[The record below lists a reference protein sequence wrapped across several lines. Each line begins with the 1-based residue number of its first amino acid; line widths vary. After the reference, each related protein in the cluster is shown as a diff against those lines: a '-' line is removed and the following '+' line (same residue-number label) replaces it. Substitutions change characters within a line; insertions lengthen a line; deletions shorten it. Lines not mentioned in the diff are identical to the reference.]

1 MGAIIRRAEL
11 SDAVSL
17 GVLHA
22 SCWAELYSKTLTA
35 EVLDQLDSGTMTIL
49 WRKFVRRGEAY
60 KQWVAELDGEIIGFV
75 GTGPG
80 REPGH
85 ESSTELYFFYVA
97 PFMRRQ
103 GIGSSLL
110 AEADADYLWVW
121 EGLKKTRKF
130 YDKRQFKPD
139 LIRVTRGI
147 GTRSRA
153 SRMFGAYHTEFRL
166 MRPGSVPSAVTETDA
181 AASDAAAQPSA
192 ADATA

>member
-1 MGAIIRRAEL
+1 MGVAIRRAEL

-22 SCWAELYSKTLTA
+22 SCWAELYSTTLTP
-35 EVLDQLDSGTMTIL
+35 EVLAQLDAATMTLL

-60 KQWVAELDGEIIGFV
+60 RQWIAELDGEIVGFV

-85 ESSTELYFFYVA
+85 ESSTELYFVYVA
-97 PFMRRQ
+97 PFARRM
-103 GIGSSLL
+103 GVGTALL

-130 YDKRQFKPD
+130 YGKRQFEPD

-153 SRMFGAYHTEFRL
+153 SKMFGAYHTEFRL
-166 MRPGSVPSAVTETDA
+166 MRPDRQTPQAATDASADA
-181 AASDAAAQPSA
+181 AADSTVLD
-192 ADATA
+192 